1 MNQFAKKL
9 LPFSS
14 LLFLVSL
21 WTFLMPDTFLTL
33 ANFRN
38 VLGSA
43 SASGII
49 AAGMTFVVITA
60 GIDLS
65 VGSMLAFCGMAGA
78 AAMLALSGATWSQIA
93 GGAAVPLGTGAMLGG
108 VAAGV
113 AAGLLCGL
121 ANGLLVTRLRLA
133 PFIVTLG
140 TMSVFRGLSHIL
152 NRTRPIS
159 VPSFTL
165 LDTASVC
172 GIPVAVVLFALV
184 LASCGFLLRRTPF
197 GRHVYAIG
205 SNVRTAFHAGVAVD
219 RVLVRIYA
227 LLGALTG
234 LAAMIATS
242 RASSAQPSAGL
253 SLELDVIAAVIIGGC
268 SPNGG
273 RGTMLGTLVGTLLIA
288 FLRNG
293 LTLLGVVAQIQ
304 LVAVGLIIVVAVASD
319 RLAVA
324 GPSEARG

>member
-1 MNQFAKKL
+1 MNKFAKRL

-14 LLFLVSL
+14 LIFLVSL
-21 WTFLMPDTFLTL
+21 WTFLMPDTFLTF

-49 AAGMTFVVITA
+49 AAGMTFVIITA

-65 VGSMLAFCGMAGA
+65 VGSMLALCGMAGA
-78 AAMLALSGATWSQIA
+78 AAMLALSGASWSQIA
-93 GGAAVPLGTGAMLGG
+93 GGAAVTLGTGAMVAGIVAG
-108 VAAGV
+108 IAAG
-113 AAGLLCGL
+113 GICGL

-140 TMSVFRGLSHIL
+140 TMSVFRGISHIL
-152 NRTRPIS
+152 NKTRPIS

-165 LDTASVC
+165 LDTANVC
-172 GIPVAVVLFALV
+172 GVPVAVVLFAIVLV
-184 LASCGFLLRRTPF
+184 ACGFLLRRTPF

-219 RVLVRIYA
+219 SVLVRIYA

-273 RGTMLGTLVGTLLIA
+273 RGTMLGTLIGTLLIA

-319 RLAVA
+319 RLA
-324 GPSEARG
+324 ARRA

>member
-1 MNQFAKKL
+1 
-9 LPFSS
+9 
-14 LLFLVSL
+14 
-21 WTFLMPDTFLTL
+21 
-33 ANFRN
+33 
-38 VLGSA
+38 
-43 SASGII
+43 
-49 AAGMTFVVITA
+49 
-60 GIDLS
+60 
-65 VGSMLAFCGMAGA
+65 
-78 AAMLALSGATWSQIA
+78 MLALSGASWSQIA
-93 GGAAVPLGTGAMLGG
+93 GGAAIPLGAGAMVAG

-113 AAGLLCGL
+113 VAGGLCGF
-121 ANGLLVTRLRLA
+121 ANGALVTRLRLA

-140 TMSVFRGLSHIL
+140 TMSVFRGLSHII
-152 NRTRPIS
+152 NKTRPIS

-165 LDTASVC
+165 LDTANIC
-172 GIPVAVVLFALV
+172 GVPVAVVLFALV
-184 LASCGFLLRRTPF
+184 LLSCGFLLRRTPF

-219 RVLVRIYA
+219 RVLVRIYT

-253 SLELDVIAAVIIGGC
+253 SLELDVIASVIIGGC

-273 RGTMLGTLVGTLLIA
+273 RGTMLGTLIGTLLIA

-319 RLAVA
+319 RLT
-324 GPSEARG
+324 ARQAK

>member
-49 AAGMTFVVITA
+49 AAGMTFVIITA

-93 GGAAVPLGTGAMLGG
+93 GGAAVPLGMGAMLGG

-319 RLAVA
+319 RMIANPA
-324 GPSEARG
+324 GAKAG

>member
-1 MNQFAKKL
+1 MNKFAQRL

-21 WTFLMPDTFLTL
+21 WTFLMPDTFLTF

-49 AAGMTFVVITA
+49 AAGMTFVIITA

-78 AAMLALSGATWSQIA
+78 TAMLALSGASWSQIA
-93 GGAAVPLGTGAMLGG
+93 GGAAVPLGIGAMVAG

-113 AAGLLCGL
+113 IAGGLCGF
-121 ANGLLVTRLRLA
+121 ANGALVTRLRLA

-140 TMSVFRGLSHIL
+140 TMSVFRGLSHII
-152 NRTRPIS
+152 NKTRPIS

-165 LDTASVC
+165 LDTANIC
-172 GIPVAVVLFALV
+172 GVPVAVVLFALV
-184 LASCGFLLRRTPF
+184 LLSCGFLLRRTPF

-219 RVLVRIYA
+219 RVLVRIYT

-253 SLELDVIAAVIIGGC
+253 SLELDVIASVIIGGC

-273 RGTMLGTLVGTLLIA
+273 RGTMLGTLIGTLLIA

-319 RLAVA
+319 RLA
-324 GPSEARG
+324 ARNAK

>member
-1 MNQFAKKL
+1 MNKFAKRL

-14 LLFLVSL
+14 LIFLVSL
-21 WTFLMPDTFLTL
+21 WTFLMPDTFLTF

-49 AAGMTFVVITA
+49 AAGMTFVIITA

-65 VGSMLAFCGMAGA
+65 VGSMLALCGMAGA
-78 AAMLALSGATWSQIA
+78 TAMLALSGASWSQIA
-93 GGAAVPLGTGAMLGG
+93 GGSAVPLATGAMLAGI
-108 VAAGV
+108 AAGV
-113 AAGLLCGL
+113 LAGGLCGL

-152 NRTRPIS
+152 NKTRPIS

-165 LDTASVC
+165 LDTANIC

-184 LASCGFLLRRTPF
+184 LAVCGFLLRRTPF

-273 RGTMLGTLVGTLLIA
+273 RGTMLGTLIGTLLIA

-319 RLAVA
+319 RLAA
-324 GPSEARG
+324 SRAK